1 MDFESEIKTA
11 LQKQVLL
18 SLLREIVQRYKQ
30 WGGTPK
36 RAYGTLEKIRQE
48 YSDEPGEELILDLM
62 DFVAGFCS
70 IDQRIWDE
78 LLISYYPIQTLNLWF
93 RSPRN
98 R

>member
-11 LQKQVLL
+11 LEKQGSLP
-18 SLLREIVQRYKQ
+18 LLREIVQPYKQ
-30 WGGTPK
+30 CGGTPK
-36 RAYGTLEKIRQE
+36 KAYGTLEKIRQE

-78 LLISYYPIQTLNLWF
+78 ILIN
-93 RSPRN
+93 
-98 R
+98 